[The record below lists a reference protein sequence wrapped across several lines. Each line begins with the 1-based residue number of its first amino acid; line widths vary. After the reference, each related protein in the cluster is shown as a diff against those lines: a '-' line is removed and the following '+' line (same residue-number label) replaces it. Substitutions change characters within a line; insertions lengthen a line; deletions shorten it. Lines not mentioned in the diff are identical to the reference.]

1 MATTPEMAFSV
12 ETTGPC
18 RKKVS
23 VTIPSELVT
32 IEFDKTYKNLI
43 KTVPIQG
50 FRPGKAPRGLV
61 EKRYGEQVAGEV
73 KQALLDSA
81 YDRALKDSE
90 IAPISAPDVE
100 NLVDLEVK
108 PATELAFAFT
118 VTVKPEFELPD
129 IKGIEVSVPPAEA
142 SADEIDAEIDGLR
155 RRKATLRPTTGKI
168 AHGDVVTLD
177 ARGTDG
183 ETELFHSADLVYE
196 VGTKFLGGL
205 ITDDMDDALNG
216 EKADAEVAAKAYAS
230 PHEANH
236 PLYGVD
242 VQVSAKILDV
252 KRPELPE
259 VDEEFA
265 KSLDFDTVE
274 ELRETIE
281 KDVQSRRDR
290 EREKEIENLA
300 LAQLIEK
307 AQFELPEEMI
317 AQEVDELAAR
327 AAYSLQQEGKTEE
340 EIAQKIVEL
349 KAARQEESEAELRRF
364 FVLDKI
370 VEKERVI
377 VTETEVKSAVAM
389 IAAYNQTTPEEMYG
403 QLRESGR
410 LGTLRN
416 QLRETKAREK
426 LRKKVTVKDAEA
438 ATPKKKASKK
448 KAAKKKD

>member
-1 MATTPEMAFSV
+1 MSTTPEMAFSV

-23 VTIPSELVT
+23 VTIPSELVSE
-32 IEFDKTYKNLI
+32 EFDKTYRNLI

-61 EKRYGEQVAGEV
+61 EKRYGPQVAAEV
-73 KQALLDSA
+73 KQTLLDSA
-81 YDRALKDSE
+81 YERALKDNE

-100 NLVDLEVK
+100 NITDLEAK

-129 IKGIEVSVPPAEA
+129 IKGIEVSVPPAVA
-142 SADEIDAEIDGLR
+142 SPEEIEVEIDGLR
-155 RRKATLRPTTGKI
+155 RRKATLRPTKAKI
-168 AHGDVVTLD
+168 ANGDVVTLD

-183 ETELFHSADLVYE
+183 ETELFHSEDLVYE

-205 ITDDMDDALNG
+205 ITDDMDDALLG
-216 EKADAEVAAKAYAS
+216 QKPEAGVEAKAYAS

-236 PLYGVD
+236 PLHGVD
-242 VQVSAKILDV
+242 VQVSAKILEV

-265 KSLDFDTVE
+265 KSLDFDSVD
-274 ELRETIE
+274 ELKETIE
-281 KDVQSRRDR
+281 KDVQSRRER
-290 EREKEIENLA
+290 ERDKQIENLA
-300 LAQLIEK
+300 LEQLIEK
-307 AQFELPEEMI
+307 SEFELPEEMI
-317 AQEVDELAAR
+317 AAEVDELAAR
-327 AAYSLQQEGKTEE
+327 AAYQLQQEGKSEE
-340 EIAQKIVEL
+340 EIAQKVAEL
-349 KAARQEESEAELRRF
+349 KAARKEESEAELRRF

-370 VEKERVI
+370 VEKERVL
-377 VTETEVKSAVAM
+377 VTESEVKSAVAM
-389 IAAYNQTTPEEMYG
+389 IAAYNQTSPEEMYA

-426 LRKKVTVKDAEA
+426 LRKKVTVKDAA
-438 ATPKKKASKK
+438 APKAKKKASKK